1 MSTIKSDSED
11 LTLNAH
17 GSGND
22 IKFQS
27 NSVEVGSLTA
37 EGVMTST
44 TFAGSGAS
52 LTNIPAAQITGTL
65 PAISGANLTGV
76 GVDGISSS
84 ADATAI
90 TISSS
95 EQVGIGATPI
105 STVTI
110 GQTGGG
116 NGNQLFFPYSGGST
130 DRSYSIGTSA
140 YGWGELD
147 INSSDA
153 NDTTIDR
160 RILNVSRDGDVKI
173 MTGDLIFGTAGK
185 GICLGVTTNTDANT
199 LDDYEVGT
207 WTPAW
212 ESGGT
217 DPTISHSPV
226 GGYVKVGDMVFVTIN
241 MGASSSASGGSSSN
255 DLRIGGLPF
264 AANGSYIGTITAP
277 RGQNWNDNA
286 KTPTSGS
293 FNASQILLVRYS
305 AAYASHTTVK
315 TEDLRTSGDSNQFLT
330 SGFYIAA

>member
-199 LDDYEVGT
+199 LDDYEEGT
-207 WTPAW
+207 WVPTIVCSTSGSYVMDTGANLLAYTKVGRVVHIQGGCSTASESSPNGNIRMSLPFTPMTGTKDTDYCMGNATLTHHGGTLPNNANMFM
-212 ESGGT
+212 SGGT
-217 DPTISHSPV
+217 TWVSLYSVADDGTTQYIDH
-226 GGYVKVGDMVFVTIN
+226 
-241 MGASSSASGGSSSN
+241 N
-255 DLRIGGLPF
+255 DVD
-264 AANGSYIGTITAP
+264 TAW
-277 RGQNWNDNA
+277 G
-286 KTPTSGS
+286 
-293 FNASQILLVRYS
+293 I
-305 AAYASHTTVK
+305 
-315 TEDLRTSGDSNQFLT
+315 QFSMT
-330 SGFYIAA
+330 YIAA